1 MLSKSRDSKGFTLI
15 ELMIVVAIIGILAAI
30 AIPNFVSFKNKAIQ
44 GTAKANL
51 DTVRAALSQYAADM
65 DDNRYPATGDIT
77 NYTTLISML
86 SGYGLTFKPPSQG
99 GVEADS
105 KWKAGVSYVYTAD
118 VGYTMEIMANDS
130 AGPTFRAYLHGI
142 EIP

>member
-51 DTVRAALSQYAADM
+51 DTVRASLSQYAADK
-65 DDNRYPATGDIT
+65 DDNGYPADGTMDTYTALIT
-77 NYTTLISML
+77 IL
-86 SGYGLTFKPPSQG
+86 SPYGLTFKPPSQG
-99 GVEADS
+99 GVETDS
-105 KWKAGVSYVYTAD
+105 KWASYVDYELSAA
-118 VGYTMEIMANDS
+118 GYTVTITANDS
-130 AGPTFRAYLHGI
+130 AGTTIKAYLHGV
-142 EIP
+142 E